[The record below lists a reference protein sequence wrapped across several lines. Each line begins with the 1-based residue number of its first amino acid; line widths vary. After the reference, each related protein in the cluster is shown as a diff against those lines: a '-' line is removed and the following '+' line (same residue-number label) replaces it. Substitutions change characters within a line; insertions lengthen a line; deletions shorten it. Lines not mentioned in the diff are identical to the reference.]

1 MTDAELLVMLKA
13 DLEIITD
20 YMDQAAREAKDAE
33 LGQYISAAETFIGT
47 EGITLDLSDLGDC
60 QLTVMYAAWLY
71 RKRKDDGAGMPR
83 MLRWN
88 LNNRLF
94 REKVE
99 AT

>member
-20 YMDQAAREAKDAE
+20 YMDETAREAKDAE
-33 LGQYISAAETFIGT
+33 LEQYLAAARRFIAT

-60 QLTVMYAAWLY
+60 QLTIMYAAWLY

-83 MLRWN
+83 MLSWN

-99 AT
+99 A